1 MANKQARKYRGP
13 RTPMW
18 CRVVCGVAAGLLLI
32 AVAAMAIG
40 GILA

>member
-18 CRVVCGVAAGLLLI
+18 FRVVCGVAAGLLLI
-32 AVAAMAIG
+32 AVVALAIG